1 LGWTQ
6 LVFLLYVA
14 SVTVLSLMPGGS
26 VSAPGQT
33 DKIAHFLASV
43 GMAFLALLA
52 FQSRAARTAA
62 LIFVVA
68 LGLALEWAQLFVDG
82 RSTSFLDAAV
92 NVLGVAAGVLLFRFY
107 GHSLAKRIGA

>member
-1 LGWTQ
+1 LGWAQ
-6 LVFLLYVA
+6 LVFVFYVA
-14 SVTVLSLMPGGS
+14 GVTVLSLMPSGT

-33 DKIAHFLASV
+33 DKIAHFLAYA

-52 FQSRAARTAA
+52 FQSRPARTAA

-68 LGLALEWAQLFVDG
+68 LGLVLEWAQLFVDG

-92 NVLGVAAGVLLFRFY
+92 NVLGVAAGALLFRFY
-107 GHSLAKRIGA
+107 GHTLAKRIGA